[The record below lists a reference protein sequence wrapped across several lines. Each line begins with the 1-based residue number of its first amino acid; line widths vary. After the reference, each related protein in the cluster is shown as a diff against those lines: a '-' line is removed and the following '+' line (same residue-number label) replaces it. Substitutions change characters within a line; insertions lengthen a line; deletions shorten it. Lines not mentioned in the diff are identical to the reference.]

1 MKLMQK
7 RICAFLLAAVMLMGV
22 VPAFS
27 VYAEDAAEKTEET
40 AKTESSEKVVF
51 DWNCDIIDF
60 DTVKPSGNNYPA
72 YYFADFT
79 TKGVEKGTVHMGGDG
94 SEKHYA
100 SLIINHESTKAAV
113 TLDVDMKIKSLTT
126 PAATVMQRGFVIEW
140 ELPNNKLIY
149 LVLQNL
155 GEEDENGKNATL
167 RVSKMDRS
175 AENGYEERIYIPT
188 DDEFHKWTFQYDGE
202 SLLRISIDGEIL
214 KDFHDVNVFH
224 SNEPGRLMF
233 KNIILDMAPESDLN
247 DVTFDNVKI
256 TEGTTL
262 AYSEITKAI
271 VAADATAEKFTVT
284 AGVNRLEE
292 DGELTVTIFPRGE
305 EEKAV
310 STTVKLTELTAD
322 VTLEELPF
330 DGMCTVAIDY
340 SGAQTY
346 SFNYYVYKSMEK
358 IEAKAE
364 IEAEEAGELYVFSD
378 LSSVKLPEDS
388 SWYTVDWETAA
399 DKGIAVCTPAVAD
412 VTSLTVPV
420 KLTGK
425 YAVFAGYVEGSSG
438 IAVNGTN
445 AALGKAGPMGYY
457 IYDAFVTAVD
467 LDGEEIT
474 LSNMPF
480 AAAQIAYLK
489 FVSLSDE
496 LYDVAT
502 REDDSHTFI
511 TDNDGFSTLC
521 GTTHGNYET
530 LFKDDFMTP
539 YEKIDQRQFIWCTF
553 STSMLNYDSEVWW
566 EYVTKRL
573 KELNIPEDKWP
584 KDFLDH
590 VDTEGKHL
598 TFDDIMRTADVNA
611 FNNMRSLNET
621 GYPHAVLADMVKENI
636 EDGEIYISLRMSHYN
651 GGTFAFQTGAYFYLH
666 PEWKRGGGN
675 QLSYMYEDY
684 RNYLHDILIEMAQ
697 PENVDGILMDFGRYY
712 YIFGDELPIDGKT
725 EDGKTRTD
733 IMNDFV
739 KSVRDDMPEG
749 KKLTV
754 RVLNPTDEK
763 AFAWGLDYKHW
774 VEEGWVDRV
783 YISDQSHETFFDF
796 DEYIAYFE
804 EHPEVEFYLGVNATL
819 SGHDMTRAEEDI
831 LKAGGTIQKGE
842 SVDKM
847 DIMLRIY
854 DFYAAGADGV
864 FTFNWSG
871 TDAMFQN
878 VQNATRMIKWYNF
891 TYPTTL
897 MQPQKA
903 TITDK
908 GGERIV
914 FNYTCEGLDGSTLKA
929 TGSKY
934 PEYYVADHAIDENVP
949 EGQLYIGGEA
959 KESQGYASLLVSTTG
974 AGASYTL
981 SMDMKIESLMKP
993 AKTPTWRGLIFEL
1006 VTPDA
1011 PLLYFSLVGMDKD
1024 SAGNN
1029 AEIHLSTKTRA
1040 GDNVIE
1046 KIKVPTDDK
1055 FHTWTIDF
1063 DGKGGVIFKLDG
1075 KEILKADGI
1084 VAESTKVNVSQLE
1097 IKNVM
1102 MDIASGH
1109 NSVYIDS
1116 ISMNSN
1122 VAPSVRPDPEE
1133 EAAAAA
1139 AAAAP
1144 KATAT
1149 VDRRAEV
1156 LTLPV
1161 SDADWAKA
1169 TTIENAEKPANYKNH
1184 GKEAEISYTYN
1195 AEKKQLE
1202 MTVNY
1207 NLNSWVYDLVI
1218 VDQDGKKVEY
1228 KTDREFG
1235 KATTGYTLWGHSYAD
1250 SGHPAAVK
1258 QITFVIDNVEK
1269 MPEKYVLFASNCGT
1283 GTVYTAKITIE
1294 FPKGEK

>member
-1 MKLMQK
+1 MKLMHK

-27 VYAEDAAEKTEET
+27 VYAEDAAETEKTAESAEKTEET

-51 DWNCDIIDF
+51 DWNCDYIDF

-100 SLIINHESTKAAV
+100 SLIIKHESTKAAV

-214 KDFHDVNVFH
+214 KDFHDVDVFH
-224 SNEPGRLMF
+224 NNEPGRLQF
-233 KNIILDMAPESDLN
+233 KNIILDMAPDSDLN

-292 DGELTVTIFPRGE
+292 DGELTVTVFPRGE

-310 STTVKLTELTAD
+310 STTVKSTELTAD

-330 DGMCTVAIDY
+330 DGMCTVVIDY
-340 SGAQTY
+340 TGAQSY

-364 IEAEEAGELYVFSD
+364 VEAEEAGEMYVFSD
-378 LSSVKLPEDS
+378 LSSVKLPADS
-388 SWYTVDWETAA
+388 TWYTVDWETAA
-399 DKGIAVCTPAVAD
+399 DKGVAVCTPAVAD

-445 AALGKAGPMGYY
+445 AALGAAGPMGYY

-590 VDTEGKHL
+590 VDTKGNRPD
-598 TFDDIMRTADVNA
+598 FSDIMRTADVNA

-712 YIFGDELPIDGKT
+712 YIFGDELTDVQKRT
-725 EDGKTRTD
+725 E
-733 IMNDFV
+733 IMNEFV

-831 LKAGGTIQKGE
+831 LKAGGTIPKGE
-842 SVDKM
+842 RVSDV
-847 DIMLRIY
+847 DIMLRVY
-854 DFYAAGADGV
+854 DFYEAGADGV
-864 FTFNWSG
+864 FTFNWAG
-871 TDAMFQN
+871 TDAMFKN
-878 VQNATRMIKWYNF
+878 MNNATLMRKWYHF
-891 TYPTTL
+891 SYPLL
-897 MQPQKA
+897 MMSTQPVRV
-903 TITDK
+903 D
-908 GGERIV
+908 
-914 FNYTCEGLDGSTLKA
+914 
-929 TGSKY
+929 
-934 PEYYVADHAIDENVP
+934 
-949 EGQLYIGGEA
+949 
-959 KESQGYASLLVSTTG
+959 G
-974 AGASYTL
+974 AGSLPVTSAVSVPMMQIPACDTAAALTVEARAELLPFPVTDAAWAAALTVNKAENPSLYTRFGKTGQAAYHYDAGTDRLYLSVTYDLASWIGDL
-981 SMDMKIESLMKP
+981 
-993 AKTPTWRGLIFEL
+993 
-1006 VTPDA
+1006 
-1011 PLLYFSLVGMDKD
+1011 SLVD
-1024 SAGNN
+1024 AYGN
-1029 AEIHLSTKTRA
+1029 EIPFR
-1040 GDNVIE
+1040 
-1046 KIKVPTDDK
+1046 
-1055 FHTWTIDF
+1055 
-1063 DGKGGVIFKLDG
+1063 
-1075 KEILKADGI
+1075 
-1084 VAESTKVNVSQLE
+1084 
-1097 IKNVM
+1097 
-1102 MDIASGH
+1102 
-1109 NSVYIDS
+1109 
-1116 ISMNSN
+1116 
-1122 VAPSVRPDPEE
+1122 
-1133 EAAAAA
+1133 
-1139 AAAAP
+1139 
-1144 KATAT
+1144 
-1149 VDRRAEV
+1149 
-1156 LTLPV
+1156 
-1161 SDADWAKA
+1161 
-1169 TTIENAEKPANYKNH
+1169 
-1184 GKEAEISYTYN
+1184 
-1195 AEKKQLE
+1195 
-1202 MTVNY
+1202 
-1207 NLNSWVYDLVI
+1207 
-1218 VDQDGKKVEY
+1218 
-1228 KTDREFG
+1228 TDRLYGTPKEG
-1235 KATTGYTLWGHSYAD
+1235 NTLWSHSYAD
-1250 SGHPAAVK
+1250 SGHADAVK
-1258 QITFVIDNVEK
+1258 TLWLFVENVTRL
-1269 MPEKYVLFASNCGT
+1269 PDKYVLYVRNT
-1283 GTVYTAKITIE
+1283 GTTAYYTAKLTVD
-1294 FPKGEK
+1294 FPDTGIGEETDGVPGDVNGDGVFDYYDVARLYAFHRGKAVPEADTVTDVNGDGVFDYYDVSKLYAVHRGKGSFD